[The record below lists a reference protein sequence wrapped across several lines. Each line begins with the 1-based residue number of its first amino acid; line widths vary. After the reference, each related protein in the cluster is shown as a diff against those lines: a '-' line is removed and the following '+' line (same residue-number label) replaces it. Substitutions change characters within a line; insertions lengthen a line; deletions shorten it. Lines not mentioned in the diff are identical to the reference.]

1 MNTVSR
7 IENEKRKRHVLVVD
21 DENINRLILG
31 HILQNEFEI
40 HYATNGKQALDF
52 IEREYENLSIIL
64 LDLLMPVMD
73 GFELLELLSG
83 NKKYRNIPVIVLTSE
98 KSAEIR
104 SLQMGAV
111 DFIPKPYDMPEVIR
125 ARVKRSIKLAEEN
138 TLLDA
143 VKNDSLTGLFNK
155 EFFYQYAMD
164 QDRFHPDQDMDM
176 LFLNINRF
184 HIVNELYGHKTGDN
198 LLKGIANSLRYFLQ
212 KNIGL
217 ACRCYS
223 DTFYIYIP
231 HRSDYDTLFQAFL
244 QEVEKRSGISG
255 VSLRIGIYENCD
267 KNLTFDQRI
276 DRASRACSTCRKT
289 YNSSFAMFDKEE
301 IEKELYCERLIRETD
316 RALKEKQFQVYYQ
329 PKFNIEGDTPVLSS
343 AEALI
348 RWKHPEFGM
357 ISPGVFIPL
366 FEKNGLIQKLDR
378 YVWNEAARQIDQWK
392 KELGV
397 RLPVSVNVSRVD
409 MFDPKLEEEL
419 LDIVKNNDLSPG
431 ELLIEITESAYSDNS
446 SGIIDIISRLRSNGF
461 MIEMDDFGSGYSSL
475 NMLSSIPIDIL
486 KLDMGFIR
494 KMCDSEKNKN
504 MVEIILEIARILDVP
519 VVAEGVETEEQ
530 YRILKNMGCNVIQGY
545 YFSRPLPPDQ
555 MENILLTKAAPVTQ

>member
-555 MENILLTKAAPVTQ
+555 MENILLTKATPVTQ

>member
-378 YVWNEAARQIDQWK
+378 YVWNEAAWQIDQWK

>member
-545 YFSRPLPPDQ
+545 YF
-555 MENILLTKAAPVTQ
+555 